1 MRASRWPQDPL
12 GRRRKHNEISAS
24 SISATRS
31 RCGCASA
38 HIWKR
43 ERAGL
48 SVAAGSPRHWLYPG
62 GNARLSFR
70 IAVMA
75 HQTNLVTFVLIVRIP
90 TEGIKD
96 FRAYED
102 AVLPLLPEF
111 NGRLERRLRNPEGT
125 IEMHIVS
132 FASDADFQNYRN
144 DPRRT
149 AQAWLL
155 EKSSAKLELL
165 PMANVS

>member
-1 MRASRWPQDPL
+1 M
-12 GRRRKHNEISAS
+12 
-24 SISATRS
+24 
-31 RCGCASA
+31 
-38 HIWKR
+38 
-43 ERAGL
+43 
-48 SVAAGSPRHWLYPG
+48 
-62 GNARLSFR
+62 
-70 IAVMA
+70 MA
-75 HQTNLVTFVLIVRIP
+75 HQTTPVTFVLIARIP
-90 TEGIKD
+90 AESIED

-102 AVLPLLPEF
+102 AVLPLLPEY

-125 IEMHIVS
+125 IEMHIIG

-155 EKSSAKLELL
+155 ERSSAKLELL